1 MQLNNNMKQFTVIY
15 LPHGREDKE
24 WMVVDSNSK
33 KDLINEFKSGI
44 IINIE

>member
-1 MQLNNNMKQFTVIY
+1 MKQFTVTY

-24 WMVVDSNSK
+24 WMHVDSNSE

>member
-1 MQLNNNMKQFTVIY
+1 MNNMKQFTVTY
-15 LPHGREDKE
+15 LPYGREDKE
-24 WMVVDSNSK
+24 WMSVNSNSK